1 MINSALC
8 TWVKNEKQTR
18 KAESRVKIKAA
29 SPGSFP
35 SLKQGQTYG
44 SPEKKKKNGGG
55 GAGPPLPARS
65 CLRGQFVTS
74 HLG

>member
-8 TWVKNEKQTR
+8 TWVKNEKQTM

-29 SPGSFP
+29 RLGSFS

-44 SPEKKKKNGGG
+44 SPEKKKKNGRGG
-55 GAGPPLPARS
+55 RTTPPG
-65 CLRGQFVTS
+65 LREQFITS

>member
-8 TWVKNEKQTR
+8 TWVKNEKQTM

-29 SPGSFP
+29 SLGSFP

-44 SPEKKKKNGGG
+44 NPEKKKKNGGG
-55 GAGPPLPARS
+55 AGPPLLARS
-65 CLRGQFVTS
+65 CLREQFITS